1 LRKETE
7 LTSTLILKRRRN
19 KWYAIFV
26 FDLAPK
32 KEMPAEVVAFDINEN
47 WAAVARLCLLSTADA
62 VARWNRRYIDPTVYS
77 LKTDF
82 DRLAKRHEAV
92 RNAKLEELK
101 RKYPFAGRDDEEK
114 LQKVT
119 DARWGAPPSLSAS
132 DLVLHELHSA
142 TLTV

>member
-1 LRKETE
+1 VVSKETE
-7 LTSTLILKRRRN
+7 LASTLILKRRRN

-26 FDLAPK
+26 FDLTPK
-32 KEMPAEVVAFDINEN
+32 KETPAEVVAFDVNEN
-47 WAAVARLCLLSTADA
+47 WVAVARLCLLSTVDA

-82 DRLAKRHEAV
+82 GRLAKRYEAV

-101 RKYPFAGRDDEEK
+101 QKYPFAGRDDEEK

-119 DARWGAPPSLSAS
+119 DTRLEGLPHPYPP
-132 DLVLHELHSA
+132 
-142 TLTV
+142 